1 MRVNSAARQL
11 GGSVARPTSGVAEL
25 PSRRAVHRALAAATL
40 LFVLA
45 CARMAP
51 PPGGAGDKVPP
62 KLLGTVPESL
72 GVYPKWD
79 HDAVFRFDEVVSEG
93 SSPNYGLGT
102 GDLERL
108 ILLSPTRD
116 IPVVRWKRD
125 RITVHPRE
133 GWKPNRVYRLQLL
146 PGLQDLR
153 RNKSDTTTVLTFSTG
168 GDVPSDTLRGIV
180 IDWVQGKVA
189 RGALVELVLEPDSL
203 VYRAVTDS
211 SGRFTIG
218 PLPHGRWTIFGVLD
232 QNHNLRRDRRE
243 SYDSTQIAENV
254 RRAAPLWVIP
264 RDTVGPK
271 IQSLVPS
278 DSVSA
283 TITFSQPLDPLQRF
297 DSLTITFAL
306 QKDSTPVRF
315 RSLLPAPV
323 DDSLQRQAQ
332 ALADSLRAA
341 RDTTRRDTV
350 TAKQPPAPR
359 PARRPGARP
368 AKEPRVDIE
377 ADSIIKTRP
386 VLFDRL
392 ILRVDSAFTPETRY
406 LFEIRGIRSAAG
418 VPGDAKSA
426 LVIPKPK
433 PPAATPA
440 DSTGQVPDSTTKPPA
455 GLLPR
460 PSR

>member
-1 MRVNSAARQL
+1 
-11 GGSVARPTSGVAEL
+11 
-25 PSRRAVHRALAAATL
+25 
-40 LFVLA
+40 
-45 CARMAP
+45 MAP
-51 PPGGAGDKVPP
+51 PPGGPGDKVPP

-79 HDAVFRFDEVVSEG
+79 HDAEFRFDEVVSEG

-133 GWKPNRVYRLQLL
+133 GWKPNRAYRLELL

-153 RNKSDTTTVLTFSTG
+153 RNKSAATTVLTFSTG
-168 GDVPSDTLRGIV
+168 GDVPSDTLQGIL

-189 RGALVELVLEPDSL
+189 RGALVELVLQPDSL
-203 VYRAVTDS
+203 IYRGVTDS
-211 SGRFTIG
+211 SGRFLIG
-218 PLPHGRWTIFGVLD
+218 PLPHGRWTIFGVID
-232 QNHNLRRDRRE
+232 QNHNLRRERRE
-243 SYDSTQIAENV
+243 SYDSTQIAADV
-254 RRAAPLWVIP
+254 RRAAPLWMIP
-264 RDTVGPK
+264 RDTVGPR
-271 IQSLVPS
+271 IQSLVPN

-283 TITFSQPLDPLQRF
+283 TLTFTQPLDPLQHF

-306 QKDSTPVRF
+306 QQDSTPVRF
-315 RSLLPAPV
+315 RSLLPEPV
-323 DDSLQRQAQ
+323 DDSLQKQAR

-341 RDTTRRDTV
+341 QDTTRRDTV
-350 TAKQPPAPR
+350 TAKLPAPR

-368 AKEPRVDIE
+368 AKEPKEDTE

-386 VLFDRL
+386 ALFNRL
-392 ILRVDSAFTPETRY
+392 ILRVDSAFTPDTRY
-406 LFEIRGIRSAAG
+406 LFEIRGVRSAAG

-433 PPAATPA
+433 PPVATPA
-440 DSTGQVPDSTTKPPA
+440 DSTGLVPDSTTKPPA